1 MSMRKHLAV
10 AALIATSGA
19 ALAQD
24 TQQVTHQNTQFG
36 VKAQFGRPAAPEE
49 IASWDITV
57 EPNGAGLPHGSGTAK
72 QGGAVYVAKCQACH
86 GEKGAGGAALQLAG
100 VKGTTGNKD
109 TTVKTIGTFWPY
121 ATTVFDYVFTSMPYQ
136 ETKSLTHDETYAV
149 TAYLL
154 YLNGIIG
161 ENDVIDAHTLP
172 KVKMPNRDS
181 FIEHIKE

>member
-1 MSMRKHLAV
+1 MSTRNRFLA
-10 AALIATSGA
+10 AAAIVVVSGA
-19 ALAQD
+19 AIAQE
-24 TQQVTHQNTQFG
+24 
-36 VKAQFGRPAAPEE
+36 KAQFGRLATPEE

-57 EPNGAGLPHGSGTAK
+57 EPSGAGLPHGSGTAK
-72 QGGAVYVAKCQACH
+72 QGEATYVAKCQACH

-100 VKGTTGNKD
+100 IKGTVGAKD

-154 YLNGIIG
+154 YLNEIIG
-161 ENDVIDAHTLP
+161 ENDTIDASTLP
-172 KVKMPNRDS
+172 KVKMPNRDY
-181 FIEHIKE
+181 FVQHIKE